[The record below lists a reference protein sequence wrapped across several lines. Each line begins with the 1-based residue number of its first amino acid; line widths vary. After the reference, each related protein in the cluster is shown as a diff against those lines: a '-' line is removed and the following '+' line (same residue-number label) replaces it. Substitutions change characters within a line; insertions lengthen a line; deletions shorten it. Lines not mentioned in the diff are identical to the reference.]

1 MLNEGDRLSINKN
14 EYLPG
19 VCMLKLDDI
28 YRDYNNTVIVAY
40 RLMIYIIKLKLK
52 ISHICVSPGCN
63 NEFHVNKPRIYCH
76 LLSL

>member
-40 RLMIYIIKLKLK
+40 RLMIYIILYYLMLSMKNL
-52 ISHICVSPGCN
+52 
-63 NEFHVNKPRIYCH
+63 NE
-76 LLSL
+76 

>member
-1 MLNEGDRLSINKN
+1 MNMMNEGDRLSINKN

-40 RLMIYIIKLKLK
+40 RLMIYYF
-52 ISHICVSPGCN
+52 ISSNVISMKN
-63 NEFHVNKPRIYCH
+63 LNE
-76 LLSL
+76 